1 MPGENGIIGSI
12 LDERY
17 QIESKLGEGGM
28 GAVYLARN
36 LQIGKPVAIKVLHG
50 GLVADERV
58 EARFT
63 QEISVMSSLSHPNL
77 ITIQDAGIIPSSGIP
92 YFVMEYLEARSLD
105 HILKENGPLG
115 IEQVQAVLYQVA
127 DALAH
132 AHKKGVVHRDLKP
145 ANVLLLKSE
154 GQYFVK
160 VVDLGIAKAIRPDGA
175 AAELELTR
183 TGEVFG
189 SPQYMSPEQCNGE
202 PQDRRTDIYAFG
214 CLIYAVLT
222 GKPPFVR
229 RTAIETIVSQVNDEP
244 PPFSQYETL
253 AGQPLALALEPI
265 ACRCLAK
272 DPAERYADMGEVMTE
287 LKRAASGTVSAVP
300 VHRVEKVSETPKEN
314 SGGNKALLVVSG
326 IAILLLGTLLGLG
339 SQILIKPHSQPQAQP
354 ASSPPPQITQMPDWK
369 DQVKAALNNM
379 NHPVANISLGPH
391 PEDAH
396 IVRVLSI
403 YHGKPTADYT
413 DVIKGQVDVD
423 IKPPLSEDSDKDLIL
438 VLSAYMPTTWK
449 LHLSSPA
456 VRLKQVVS
464 VGFFPQTVTGMPEGV
479 VLTEIYSPAL
489 ADKLGAGSKGERHVN
504 PFDPWMFLYT
514 GGANLSG
521 GDLAAEIQADPLFE
535 QVQKDLLK
543 FSGSHLRS
551 FVGTRATDHFI
562 VK

>member
-1 MPGENGIIGSI
+1 MTADRGIIGTI

-77 ITIQDAGIIPSSGIP
+77 ITIQDAGIIPASGIP

-105 HILKENGPLG
+105 QILKESGPLG

-145 ANVLLLKSE
+145 ANVLLLKSD

-160 VVDLGIAKAIRPDGA
+160 VVDLGIAKAVRPDGA
-175 AAELELTR
+175 AAEVELTR

-244 PPFSQYETL
+244 PPFSQFETL

-265 ACRCLAK
+265 ARRCLAK
-272 DPAERYADMGEVMTE
+272 DPVDRYNDMGEVMAD
-287 LKRAASGTVSAVP
+287 LKRAASGEVSRAP
-300 VHRVEKVSETPKEN
+300 VKRTDRLAETTKEKST
-314 SGGNKALLVVSG
+314 GNKALLVVSA

-339 SQILIKPHSQPQAQP
+339 SQLLIKPQTTP
-354 ASSPPPQITQMPDWK
+354 APPAPPPQSPSIATIPDWH

-379 NHPVANISLGPH
+379 NHPMANISLSPH

-403 YHGKPTADYT
+403 YHGKPTGDYT
-413 DVIKGQVDVD
+413 DVVQGQVDVD
-423 IKPPLSEDSDKDLIL
+423 LKPPQKADSGKDMIL

-449 LHLSSPA
+449 LHLSSPE

-464 VGFFPQTVTGMPEGV
+464 VGFFPQTVIGMPEGAA
-479 VLTEIYSPAL
+479 LTEIYSPAL
-489 ADKLGAGSKGERHVN
+489 AKKLGKGSKGDKHVN

-514 GGANLSG
+514 GGANMSG
-521 GDLAAEIQADPLFE
+521 GDLAAEIQADSLFE
-535 QVQKDLLK
+535 QVQKDVLK

-551 FVGTRATDHFI
+551 FMGTRATDRFI